1 MILKLLATYYLLQGL
16 LLAALGLGGVILM
29 DQDHA
34 LVMQQWLHLI
44 HSDPDNRHI
53 HGLLTKAFS
62 INDHQLEAL
71 SIGSFVYAALAL
83 VQGGGLL
90 YGRRWASYLTV
101 VMIASFLPLELYTV
115 MNHVTPLRVTA
126 LGVNGVIVWY
136 LIARELHVRPRIK
149 SEVSSC

>member
-16 LLAALGLGGVILM
+16 LLAALGFGGVILM
-29 DQDHA
+29 DQDHE

-44 HSDPDNRHI
+44 HLDPENRHI
-53 HGLLTKAFS
+53 HGLLTRAFS
-62 INDHQLEAL
+62 IDDHQLEAL

-101 VMIASFLPLELYTV
+101 VMIASFLPFELYAV

-136 LIARELHVRPRIK
+136 LIARELHVRPRRNANVI
-149 SEVSSC
+149 SC